1 MTEVRCAVD
10 ANNVLG
16 EGPVWCPVEEALYWV
31 DIEGKLL
38 QRFHP
43 NSKRID
49 RWPTPERLCSFALRE
64 RGGLVAAF
72 ASGVALYSPETGAV
86 DWIARLDEDKPHN
99 RLNDGK
105 CDRAGRFFV
114 GAMDS
119 RDDGDA
125 GRLFRVD
132 PDLSVHVLEEG
143 VGISNSI
150 AWSLDERTFYFADT
164 RANAI
169 FAYDYDPATGAIAN
183 RRIFADMLAGRG
195 APDGSTIDEEGF
207 LWNAEWGGWRL
218 TRYAPDGRIDR
229 VVPLPVA
236 QLTSCMFGGPDLATM
251 FVTSATF
258 GLSARELNAQPWAGA
273 LMETEVGVRGLPA
286 ARFKG

>member
-1 MTEVRCAVD
+1 MTEVRCAVA

-16 EGPVWCPVEEALYWV
+16 EGPVWCPIDEALYWV
-31 DIEGKLL
+31 DIEGRLL

-43 NSKRID
+43 KSKRID
-49 RWPTPERLCSFALRE
+49 RWSTPERLCSFALRE
-64 RGGLVAAF
+64 RGGLLAAF
-72 ASGVALYSPETGAV
+72 ASGVAFYSPETGAV
-86 DWIARLDEDKPHN
+86 DWIARLDADKPHN

-150 AWSLDERTFYFADT
+150 AWSLDERIFYFADT

-183 RRIFADMLAGRG
+183 RRVFAETLSGRG

-218 TRYAPDGRIDR
+218 TRYAPDGRVDR

-236 QLTSCMFGGPDLATM
+236 QPTSCMFGGADLKTL

-258 GLSARELNAQPWAGA
+258 ALAAKELSAQPWAGA